1 MKTEEVNYICMNVRF
16 RNLTFKLFALTEEK
30 LQEEKRKLIE
40 KLNNEFSCIS
50 LIKFDEVVKFTKNEN
65 ITTENI
71 DFTFNASDYG
81 ISSDFHTGLVGLRS
95 IILAEITRRY
105 YGSLK

>member
-81 ISSDFHTGLVGLRS
+81 LS
-95 IILAEITRRY
+95 
-105 YGSLK
+105 